1 MSYRPQIKKSDGT
14 MQDLPLDAETV
25 QGQEPGALAFKNS
38 ITNTDIAVNAA
49 IAQSKI
55 NGLVD
60 ELSGMQE
67 QIDALINAG
76 TPIVDLGTLTPVS
89 AGPPY
94 TSFTGNVST
103 EDYAKLNA
111 GVIVKANVLESDYYG
126 ILAKIADDFSTT
138 LISGAT
144 FSISIITLTIPAT
157 RTIDGRAYSISL
169 YNAESAAANSSNG
182 KVKVKGDEQTYDM
195 YVDIPSPQTADVGK
209 VLTASAAGQFEFSEI
224 EAGYNRATIVSVSE
238 SISGG
243 TIANYNTTYAD
254 LKNNPQNFI
263 IKRGDYYYIFAFQ
276 DTTHFYFINIYKD
289 STNSPIFNIP
299 RNYDILTTN
308 RIDVRKTDGYWN
320 SSSVDNQTKIYECD
334 YVVEMGGDYFDLSII
349 TTIETILSTTVGQEE
364 QSGTLQGFV
373 TRLFYDGM
381 YASYDGGNYTINNFC
396 KVAPFT
402 SQSMQE
408 DCQTVGICVY
418 RDENNRWNLAPVF
431 ADPNDYITGYGTGYY
446 KINPAYVF
454 NVANEE
460 ATVVYFCKRNIDTV
474 ARRELLVFN

>member
-25 QGQEPGALAFKNS
+25 KGMTIGQIATKDT
-38 ITNTDIAVNAA
+38 ITDTEVATNAN

-60 ELSGMQE
+60 ELSGMQK

-94 TSFTGNVST
+94 TSFTGSVST
-103 EDYAKLNA
+103 EDYAKLSA
-111 GVIVKANVLESDYYG
+111 GVIVKANVLASDYYG
-126 ILAKIADDFSTT
+126 ILTKIADDFSTT

-157 RTIDGRAYSISL
+157 RMIDGRAYSISL
-169 YNAESAAANSSNG
+169 YTAESAAANSSNG

-209 VLTASAAGQFEFSEI
+209 VLTASAAGQFELSEV
-224 EAGYNRATIVSVSE
+224 EAGYNGATIVSVLKD
-238 SISGG
+238 ISGG

-276 DTTHFYFINIYKD
+276 DTTYFYFINIYKEK
-289 STNSPIFNIP
+289 TNSPIFNIP
-299 RNYDILTTN
+299 RNYDVLITN
-308 RIDVRKTDGYWN
+308 RISVRKTDGYWIY
-320 SSSVDNQTKIYECD
+320 SHVDNQTKIYECD

-349 TTIETILSTTVGQEE
+349 TTIETISSTTVGQGE
-364 QSGTLQGFV
+364 QSGTLQGLA

-402 SQSMQE
+402 SESMQA
-408 DCQTVGICVY
+408 DCQIVGICVY

-431 ADPNDYITGYGTGYY
+431 ADPHEYIVGYGTGYY
-446 KINPAYVF
+446 KINPDYVF

-474 ARRELLVFN
+474 ARHELLVFN